1 LYIEGVKIAALSTI
15 VLVATLIAWLALSRN
30 AKAGK
35 SGQAMSSSIAT
46 GSATKDIYTSLRNQ
60 ALQSSRKALNLPPA
74 SDSTQPW
81 GVLMDWG
88 NTQGTATV
96 VALSDGSASVYL
108 SSGGGFIGGEGHEVI
123 RKAAQRMVSTASE
136 TQAQMK
142 ATTTYPL
149 PKEGEV
155 VFYSL
160 TDSGVFTA
168 HATEE
173 DLKSGQDSLFKL
185 GNAGQDVISQ
195 YRLIQK

>member
-15 VLVATLIAWLALSRN
+15 VLVATLIAWFALRRN
-30 AKAGK
+30 AQAGK
-35 SGQAMSSSIAT
+35 SGQVMSSSNAT
-46 GSATKDIYTSLRNQ
+46 GSAAKDIYTGLRNR
-60 ALQSSRKALNLPPA
+60 ALQSSRTTLNLPPV

-88 NTQGTATV
+88 IPQGTATV

-108 SSGGGFIGGEGHEVI
+108 SSGGGFIGGEGHEAI
-123 RKAAQRMVSTASE
+123 RKAAQRMVSTARE
-136 TQAQMK
+136 AQAQMK

-149 PKEGEV
+149 PKEAEV

-168 HATEE
+168 HATERRFE
-173 DLKSGQDSLFKL
+173 EWPRFP
-185 GNAGQDVISQ
+185 I
-195 YRLIQK
+195 